1 MSAPEGIVQA
11 QMEAL
16 LRRVA
21 REQEMLS
28 RRARDAAEE
37 QARNIVERARD
48 EARLRLRQA
57 TEEAHQSHER
67 ALADRR
73 AALDTSARQREQALL
88 SELMDRAWRVLP
100 AELAAVWADDA
111 ARREWCTA
119 ACAIA
124 GRIVMGEGKFAVE
137 LDPAT
142 AEDEARSLARDLGG
156 EGNEAEVRRVDGL
169 GPGLRIRRGLACV
182 DATIT
187 GLLASRER
195 VEAELLAEIDTLL
208 AQHGGTT
215 T

>member
-1 MSAPEGIVQA
+1 M
-11 QMEAL
+11 
-16 LRRVA
+16 
-21 REQEMLS
+21 
-28 RRARDAAEE
+28 
-37 QARNIVERARD
+37 
-48 EARLRLRQA
+48 RLRQA
-57 TEEAHQSHER
+57 SEEAHQSHER

-100 AELAAVWADDA
+100 AELARVWTDDA

-124 GRIVMGEGKFAVE
+124 ARIVMGEGRFAVE
-137 LDPAT
+137 LDPT
-142 AEDEARSLARDLGG
+142 LAEEEARRLAHHLAGD
-156 EGNEAEVRRVDGL
+156 GNEAEVRRIDGL